1 MLSCTVFDF
10 VVAFMH
16 FPDSE
21 GCREGFGTSSVFE
34 SESKSEELDESDK
47 LDESS
52 DESELEDELDEG
64 SEDVDARRLR
74 F

>member
-1 MLSCTVFDF
+1 MLSCRVFDF
-10 VVAFMH
+10 VVAFTR
-16 FPDSE
+16 FSE
-21 GCREGFGTSSVFE
+21 GCCGGVGASV
-34 SESKSEELDESDK
+34 SESGSESEELDE

-52 DESELEDELDEG
+52 DESDELELEDEPDEG